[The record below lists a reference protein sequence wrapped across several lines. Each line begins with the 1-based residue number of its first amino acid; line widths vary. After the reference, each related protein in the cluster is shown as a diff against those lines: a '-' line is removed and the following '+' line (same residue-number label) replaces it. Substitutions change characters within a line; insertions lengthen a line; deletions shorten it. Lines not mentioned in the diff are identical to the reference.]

1 MVNKVIL
8 IGNLGQDPELRS
20 TANGQSVGSLRIAT
34 TEKFKDREGNLQ
46 ERTEWHTVVL
56 WGRDA
61 ENVHKFCKKGKQLY
75 IEGRLQTRKW
85 QDKTTGA
92 DRYSTEIVAD
102 QVRFLGGGARE
113 GGGDEGGGNY
123 GGGGGGGG
131 GGYANRGGGGGTGGS
146 TGGGRDTRSGF
157 GGSGAGG
164 GAREGRDTGGGGTG
178 SGSGGGGAPGGFD
191 DFGGGD
197 GGGDFGGGGGNFP
210 F

>member
-92 DRYSTEIVAD
+92 DRYSTEVVAD

-113 GGGDEGGGNY
+113 GGGDEGGG
-123 GGGGGGGG
+123 GGGGG
-131 GGYANRGGGGGTGGS
+131 GGYANRGGGTGG
-146 TGGGRDTRSGF
+146 GGGRDSRSGF

-178 SGSGGGGAPGGFD
+178 GGSGGGGGAPGGFD

>member
-20 TANGQSVGSLRIAT
+20 TANGQSVGSLRLAT
-34 TEKFKDREGNLQ
+34 TEKFKDRDGNLQ
-46 ERTEWHTVVL
+46 ERTEWHSVVL

-102 QVRFLGGGARE
+102 QVRFLGGAAGRE
-113 GGGDEGGGNY
+113 GGGDEGGGGY

-131 GGYANRGGGGGTGGS
+131 YGNRGGG
-146 TGGGRDTRSGF
+146 RDSRAGF
-157 GGSGAGG
+157 GAGGASGG
-164 GAREGRDTGGGGTG
+164 GARGGRD
-178 SGSGGGGAPGGFD
+178 SGGGGREPSGGGGDQGGGFD
-191 DFGGGD
+191 DFGGGGD